1 MESLPGGHGVED
13 MFRPTEREA
22 APVPAPETHTANVA
36 LSTALESGPSS
47 PRAVAERVSSA
58 APCDV
63 VVAADLDA
71 PFIGPTSV
79 YGKGLADEA
88 AWRTAIRIAAA
99 VAHAAPRQRGDGW
112 AGSLAEITGG
122 RGDAS
127 ILGGARSVL
136 VILRAEGGRPRT
148 LVVAARRD
156 SEFGDAERRGM
167 TAAAARPES
176 RDPVIVAA
184 LEAVAGR
191 TGVPLGLLH
200 AGKLMWA
207 AGPLWRALG
216 LEGGAR
222 LGRAFAH
229 GGAPAAAAR
238 LEEAARTT
246 GPGADLDITSLP
258 GELQLLQATRP
269 ADVARSA
276 RLDELGRR
284 WRLSPAERAE
294 LQHLMLGLSC
304 KEAASRLGVSPE
316 TIRGRRKQIYR
327 KARVGGAGPLRA
339 LLDGVTDDDDSLL
352 PPNTAVSA

>member
-1 MESLPGGHGVED
+1 MEEIL
-13 MFRPTEREA
+13 RPTADREPSA
-22 APVPAPETHTANVA
+22 TAEVGFEAQNVA
-36 LSTALESGPSS
+36 IATALESGPSS
-47 PRAVAERVSSA
+47 PRAVAERVASA
-58 APCDV
+58 AACDV
-63 VVAADLDA
+63 VVAADLDS
-71 PFIGPTSV
+71 PFIGPASV
-79 YGKGLADEA
+79 FGKGIADEA
-88 AWRTAIRIAAA
+88 AWRTAIRVAAA
-99 VAHAAPRQRGDGW
+99 VAAAAPKPRGDGW
-112 AGSLAEITGG
+112 AGSLSEITGG
-122 RGDAS
+122 RGDAA
-127 ILGGARSVL
+127 ILGQARSVL
-136 VILRAEGGRPRT
+136 VIVRAEGGRPRT

-156 SEFGDAERRGM
+156 AEFGDAERRAM
-167 TAAAARPES
+167 TAAAARPEP

-238 LEEAARTT
+238 LEDAARTT
-246 GPGADLDITSLP
+246 GPGADLDVTSLP

-269 ADVARSA
+269 ADVARGA

-339 LLDGVTDDDDSLL
+339 LLDGVTEDDEQ
-352 PPNTAVSA
+352 TAGPSAAASA

>member
-1 MESLPGGHGVED
+1 

-22 APVPAPETHTANVA
+22 AAGTALPGPEAQQQNIA
-36 LSTALESGPSS
+36 LSTALEAGPSS
-47 PRAVAERVSSA
+47 PRAVAERVASA
-58 APCDV
+58 ASCDV

-79 YGKGLADEA
+79 YGRGLADEA
-88 AWRTAIRIAAA
+88 AWRTAIRVAAQ
-99 VAHAAPRQRGDGW
+99 VANAAPRSRGDSW
-112 AGSLAEITGG
+112 AGSLAELSGG
-122 RGDAS
+122 RGDAA
-127 ILGGARSVL
+127 ILGGARAVL
-136 VILRAEGGRPRT
+136 VILRSEGGRPRT

-156 SEFGDAERRGM
+156 GDFGDVERRAM
-167 TAAAARPES
+167 TAAAARPEP

-238 LEEAARTT
+238 LEDAARTT

-304 KEAASRLGVSPE
+304 KEAAARLGVSPE

-339 LLDGVTDDDDSLL
+339 LLDGVTDDDDLVAVGSSAA
-352 PPNTAVSA
+352 TA

>member
-1 MESLPGGHGVED
+1 
-13 MFRPTEREA
+13 MFRPTERDA
-22 APVPAPETHTANVA
+22 ATSAAVGAETQQNVA
-36 LSTALESGPSS
+36 LSTALEAGPSS
-47 PRAVAERVSSA
+47 PRAVAERVASA

-79 YGKGLADEA
+79 YGRGLADEA
-88 AWRTAIRIAAA
+88 AWRTAIRVAAA
-99 VAHAAPRQRGDGW
+99 VASGSVKVRGEGW
-112 AGSLAEITGG
+112 AVPLGELTGG
-122 RGDAS
+122 RNDSA

-136 VILRAEGGRPRT
+136 VILRSEGGRPRT

-156 SEFGDAERRGM
+156 SEYGDAERRAM
-167 TAAAARPES
+167 TAAAARPEP

-238 LEEAARTT
+238 LEDAARTT
-246 GPGADLDITSLP
+246 GPGADLDITNLP

-339 LLDGVTDDDDSLL
+339 LLDGVTDDEEGIGGS
-352 PPNTAVSA
+352 NAAVSA

>member
-1 MESLPGGHGVED
+1 MEEIL
-13 MFRPTEREA
+13 RPSEREPSSA
-22 APVPAPETHTANVA
+22 VGSETQQNVA

-47 PRAVAERVSSA
+47 PRAVAERVASA
-58 APCDV
+58 AACDI

-71 PFIGPTSV
+71 PFIGPASV
-79 YGKGLADEA
+79 FGRGLADEA
-88 AWRTAIRIAAA
+88 AWRTAIRVASA
-99 VAHAAPRQRGDGW
+99 VVSAAPKSRGEGW
-112 AGSLAEITGG
+112 AGSLNELTGG
-122 RGDAS
+122 RGDAA
-127 ILGGARSVL
+127 ILGQARSVL
-136 VILRAEGGRPRT
+136 VIVRAEGGRPRT
-148 LVVAARRD
+148 LVVAARREA
-156 SEFGDAERRGM
+156 EFGDAERRAM
-167 TAAAARPES
+167 TAAAARPEP

-229 GGAPAAAAR
+229 GGAPGAAAR
-238 LEEAARTT
+238 LEESAKTT
-246 GPGADLDITSLP
+246 GPGADLDVTSLP

-304 KEAASRLGVSPE
+304 KEAAARLGVSPE

-339 LLDGVTDDDDSLL
+339 LLDGVTEDDEQ
-352 PPNTAVSA
+352 TSAPLAAPAAAASA

>member
-1 MESLPGGHGVED
+1 MAHNQGVEE
-13 MFRPTEREA
+13 MLGPTESEGGVATPITGAEA
-22 APVPAPETHTANVA
+22 HNVA
-36 LSTALESGPSS
+36 LSTALEAGPSS

-58 APCDV
+58 AHCDV

-71 PFIGPTSV
+71 PFIGPASV

-88 AWRTAIRIAAA
+88 AWRTAIRVAAA
-99 VAHAAPRQRGDGW
+99 VAQAAPRSRGDGW
-112 AGSLAEITGG
+112 AGSLSELTGG
-122 RGDAS
+122 RGDAA
-127 ILGGARSVL
+127 ILGGTRSVL
-136 VILRAEGGRPRT
+136 VITRSEGGRPRT
-148 LVVAARRD
+148 LVVAARREGD
-156 SEFGDAERRGM
+156 FSDAERRAM
-167 TAAAARPES
+167 TAAAARPEP

-184 LEAVAGR
+184 LEAVATR
-191 TGVPLGLLH
+191 TQVPLGLLQ

-207 AGPLWRALG
+207 ASPLWRALG
-216 LEGGAR
+216 LEGGSR

-238 LEEAARTT
+238 LEEASRTS

-276 RLDELGRR
+276 RLDELARK

-339 LLDGVTDDDDSLL
+339 LLDGVTEDEDAGS
-352 PPNTAVSA
+352 SAAAASA

>member
-1 MESLPGGHGVED
+1 MEELL
-13 MFRPTEREA
+13 RPTDREGA
-22 APVPAPETHTANVA
+22 SDSSSSSAEVANVA

-47 PRAVAERVSSA
+47 PRAVAERVASA
-58 APCDV
+58 AACDV
-63 VVAADLDA
+63 VVAADLDS
-71 PFIGPTSV
+71 PFVGPASV
-79 YGKGLADEA
+79 YGRGIADEA
-88 AWRTAIRIAAA
+88 AWRTAIRLVA
-99 VAHAAPRQRGDGW
+99 VVVNAAPRVRGDSW
-112 AGSLAEITGG
+112 AGSLNELTGG
-122 RGDAS
+122 RGDPS
-127 ILGGARSVL
+127 ILGQARAVL
-136 VILRAEGGRPRT
+136 VILRSEGGRPRT
-148 LVVAARRD
+148 LVMAARREA
-156 SEFGDAERRGM
+156 EFGDVERRAM
-167 TAAAARPES
+167 TAAAARPEP

-184 LEAVAGR
+184 LEAVAHR

-200 AGKLMWA
+200 GGKLMWA

-229 GGAPAAAAR
+229 GGAPAAATR

-246 GPGADLDITSLP
+246 GPGADLDVTSLP
-258 GELQLLQATRP
+258 GELQRLQATRP

-294 LQHLMLGLSC
+294 LHHLMLGLSC
-304 KEAASRLGVSPE
+304 KEAAARLGVSPE

-339 LLDGVTDDDDSLL
+339 LLDGVTEDDEQHAVPAASL
-352 PPNTAVSA
+352 ASA

>member
-1 MESLPGGHGVED
+1 MPG
-13 MFRPTEREA
+13 PEA
-22 APVPAPETHTANVA
+22 QQQNIA
-36 LSTALESGPSS
+36 LSTALEAGPSS
-47 PRAVAERVSSA
+47 PRAVAERVASA

-71 PFIGPTSV
+71 PFIGPSSV
-79 YGKGLADEA
+79 YGRGLADEA
-88 AWRTAIRIAAA
+88 AWRTAIRVAAQ
-99 VAHAAPRQRGDGW
+99 VANAAPRSRGDSW
-112 AGSLAEITGG
+112 AGSLAELSGG
-122 RGDAS
+122 RGDTA
-127 ILGGARSVL
+127 ILGGARAVL
-136 VILRAEGGRPRT
+136 VILRSEGGRPRT
-148 LVVAARRD
+148 LVVAARRET
-156 SEFGDAERRGM
+156 EFGDVERRAM
-167 TAAAARPES
+167 TAAAARPEP

-184 LEAVAGR
+184 LEAVASR

-238 LEEAARTT
+238 LEDAARTT

-304 KEAASRLGVSPE
+304 KEAAARLGVSPE

-339 LLDGVTDDDDSLL
+339 LLDGVTDDDDALTGGTTSAA
-352 PPNTAVSA
+352 TA

>member
-1 MESLPGGHGVED
+1 MLG
-13 MFRPTEREA
+13 PTEREGGLSTPSITSGE
-22 APVPAPETHTANVA
+22 APNVA
-36 LSTALESGPSS
+36 LSTALEAGPSS
-47 PRAVAERVSSA
+47 PRAVAERVASA
-58 APCDV
+58 ASCDV

-88 AWRTAIRIAAA
+88 AWRTAIRVAAA
-99 VAHAAPRQRGDGW
+99 VAQAAPRPRGEGW
-112 AGSLAEITGG
+112 AGSLAELTGG
-122 RGDAS
+122 RGDAA
-127 ILGGARSVL
+127 ILGGTKSVL
-136 VILRAEGGRPRT
+136 VIVRSEGGRPRT
-148 LVVAARRD
+148 LVVAARREGD
-156 SEFGDAERRGM
+156 FGDAERRAM
-167 TAAAARPES
+167 TAAAARPEP

-207 AGPLWRALG
+207 TAPLWRALG

-229 GGAPAAAAR
+229 GGAPGAAAR
-238 LEEAARTT
+238 LEESARVS
-246 GPGADLDITSLP
+246 GPGADLDVTTLP

-276 RLDELGRR
+276 RLDELAKK

-316 TIRGRRKQIYR
+316 TIRGRRKQISR

-339 LLDGVTDDDDSLL
+339 LLDGITEDEDGLQSHD
-352 PPNTAVSA
+352 TAVSA

>member
-1 MESLPGGHGVED
+1 
-13 MFRPTEREA
+13 
-22 APVPAPETHTANVA
+22 
-36 LSTALESGPSS
+36 
-47 PRAVAERVSSA
+47 
-58 APCDV
+58 
-63 VVAADLDA
+63 
-71 PFIGPTSV
+71 
-79 YGKGLADEA
+79 
-88 AWRTAIRIAAA
+88 
-99 VAHAAPRQRGDGW
+99 
-112 AGSLAEITGG
+112 
-122 RGDAS
+122 
-127 ILGGARSVL
+127 
-136 VILRAEGGRPRT
+136 
-148 LVVAARRD
+148 
-156 SEFGDAERRGM
+156 M
-167 TAAAARPES
+167 TAAAARPEP

-184 LEAVAGR
+184 LEAVANR

-238 LEEAARTT
+238 LEEAAKTT
-246 GPGADLDITSLP
+246 GPGADLDVTSLP

-304 KEAASRLGVSPE
+304 KEAAARLGVSPE

-339 LLDGVTDDDDSLL
+339 LLDGVTEDEDPIPVS
-352 PPNTAVSA
+352 TANVASA

>member
-1 MESLPGGHGVED
+1 

-22 APVPAPETHTANVA
+22 AAGTPVPAPEAQQNVA
-36 LSTALESGPSS
+36 LSTALEAGPSS
-47 PRAVAERVSSA
+47 PRAVADRVASA

-71 PFIGPTSV
+71 PFIGPSSV
-79 YGKGLADEA
+79 YGRGLADEA
-88 AWRTAIRIAAA
+88 AWRTAIRVAAQ
-99 VAHAAPRQRGDGW
+99 VANAAPRSRGDSW
-112 AGSLAEITGG
+112 AGSLAELSGG
-122 RGDAS
+122 RGDSA
-127 ILGGARSVL
+127 ILGGARAVL
-136 VILRAEGGRPRT
+136 VILRSEGGRPRT
-148 LVVAARRD
+148 LVVAARREG
-156 SEFGDAERRGM
+156 EFGDVERRAM
-167 TAAAARPES
+167 TAAAARPEP

-238 LEEAARTT
+238 LEDAARTT
-246 GPGADLDITSLP
+246 GPGADLDITTLP

-304 KEAASRLGVSPE
+304 KEAAARLGVSPE

-339 LLDGVTDDDDSLL
+339 LLDGVTDDDDAIGAQ
-352 PPNTAVSA
+352 NSAASA

>member
-1 MESLPGGHGVED
+1 MEEIL
-13 MFRPTEREA
+13 RPTAERESSA
-22 APVPAPETHTANVA
+22 TAEVGFEAQNIA

-47 PRAVAERVSSA
+47 PRAVAERVASA
-58 APCDV
+58 ATCDV
-63 VVAADLDA
+63 VVAADLDS
-71 PFIGPTSV
+71 PFIGPSSV
-79 YGKGLADEA
+79 FGKGIADEA
-88 AWRTAIRIAAA
+88 AWRTAIRVAAA
-99 VAHAAPRQRGDGW
+99 VAAAAPKPRGDGW
-112 AGSLAEITGG
+112 AGSLSEITGG
-122 RGDAS
+122 RGDAA
-127 ILGGARSVL
+127 ILGQARSVL
-136 VILRAEGGRPRT
+136 VIVRAEGGRPRT
-148 LVVAARRD
+148 LVVAARRET
-156 SEFGDAERRGM
+156 EFGDAERRAM
-167 TAAAARPES
+167 TAAAARPEP

-238 LEEAARTT
+238 LEDAARTT
-246 GPGADLDITSLP
+246 GPGADLDVTSLP

-269 ADVARSA
+269 ADVARGA

-339 LLDGVTDDDDSLL
+339 LLDGVTEDDEQ
-352 PPNTAVSA
+352 PAAPTAAASA

>member
-1 MESLPGGHGVED
+1 MEEIL
-13 MFRPTEREA
+13 RPTAERESSA
-22 APVPAPETHTANVA
+22 TTEVGFEAQNIA

-47 PRAVAERVSSA
+47 PRAVAERVGSA
-58 APCDV
+58 AACDV
-63 VVAADLDA
+63 VVAADLDS
-71 PFIGPTSV
+71 PFIGPASV
-79 YGKGLADEA
+79 FGKGIADEA
-88 AWRTAIRIAAA
+88 AWRTAIRVASAVAAA
-99 VAHAAPRQRGDGW
+99 APKPRGDGW

-122 RGDAS
+122 RGDAA
-127 ILGGARSVL
+127 ILGQARSVL
-136 VILRAEGGRPRT
+136 VIVRAEGGRPRT
-148 LVVAARRD
+148 LVVAARREA
-156 SEFGDAERRGM
+156 EFGDAERRAM
-167 TAAAARPES
+167 TAAAARPEP

-238 LEEAARTT
+238 LEDAARTT
-246 GPGADLDITSLP
+246 GPGADLDVTSLP

-269 ADVARSA
+269 ADVARGA

-339 LLDGVTDDDDSLL
+339 LLDGVTEDDEQ
-352 PPNTAVSA
+352 TVSPSAAASA

>member
-1 MESLPGGHGVED
+1 

-22 APVPAPETHTANVA
+22 ATGTPIPGPEAQQNVA
-36 LSTALESGPSS
+36 LSTALEAGPSS
-47 PRAVAERVSSA
+47 PRAVAERVASA
-58 APCDV
+58 AACDV

-79 YGKGLADEA
+79 YGRGLADEA
-88 AWRTAIRIAAA
+88 AWRTAIRVAAQ
-99 VAHAAPRQRGDGW
+99 VANAAPRSRGDSW
-112 AGSLAEITGG
+112 AGSLAELSGG
-122 RGDAS
+122 RGDTA
-127 ILGGARSVL
+127 ILGGARAVL
-136 VILRAEGGRPRT
+136 VILRSEGGRPRT
-148 LVVAARRD
+148 LVVAARREG
-156 SEFGDAERRGM
+156 EFGDAERRAM
-167 TAAAARPES
+167 TAAAARPEP

-184 LEAVAGR
+184 LEAVASR

-229 GGAPAAAAR
+229 GGAPAAAGR
-238 LEEAARTT
+238 LEDAARTT

-304 KEAASRLGVSPE
+304 KEAAARLGVSPE

-339 LLDGVTDDDDSLL
+339 LLDGVTDDEDALGGT
-352 PPNTAVSA
+352 NTAVSA

>member
-1 MESLPGGHGVED
+1 

-22 APVPAPETHTANVA
+22 AAGTPVPAPEAQQNVA
-36 LSTALESGPSS
+36 LSTALEAGPSS
-47 PRAVAERVSSA
+47 PRAVADRVASA

-71 PFIGPTSV
+71 PFIGPSSV
-79 YGKGLADEA
+79 YGRGLADEA
-88 AWRTAIRIAAA
+88 AWRTAIRVAAQ
-99 VAHAAPRQRGDGW
+99 VANAAPRSRGDSW
-112 AGSLAEITGG
+112 AGSLAELSGG
-122 RGDAS
+122 RGDSA
-127 ILGGARSVL
+127 ILGGARAVL
-136 VILRAEGGRPRT
+136 VILRSEGGRPRT
-148 LVVAARRD
+148 LVVAARREG
-156 SEFGDAERRGM
+156 EFGDVERRAM
-167 TAAAARPES
+167 TAAAARPEP

-238 LEEAARTT
+238 LEDAARTT
-246 GPGADLDITSLP
+246 GPGADLDITTLP

-304 KEAASRLGVSPE
+304 KEAAGRLGVSPE

-339 LLDGVTDDDDSLL
+339 LLDGVTDDDDAIGAQ
-352 PPNTAVSA
+352 NSAASA

>member
-1 MESLPGGHGVED
+1 

-22 APVPAPETHTANVA
+22 AAGTPVPTAEAQNVA
-36 LSTALESGPSS
+36 LSTALEAGPSS
-47 PRAVAERVSSA
+47 PRAVAERVASA

-71 PFIGPTSV
+71 PFIGPASV
-79 YGKGLADEA
+79 HGKGLADEA
-88 AWRTAIRIAAA
+88 AWRTAIRVAAQ
-99 VAHAAPRQRGDGW
+99 VANAAPRTRGDGW
-112 AGSLAEITGG
+112 AGSLAELSGG
-122 RGDAS
+122 RGDAA
-127 ILGGARSVL
+127 IFGGARAVL
-136 VILRAEGGRPRT
+136 VILRSEGGRPRT

-156 SEFGDAERRGM
+156 SEFGDAERRAM
-167 TAAAARPES
+167 TAAAARPEP

-238 LEEAARTT
+238 LEDAARTT
-246 GPGADLDITSLP
+246 GPGADLDITTLP

-304 KEAASRLGVSPE
+304 KEAAARLGVSPE

-339 LLDGVTDDDDSLL
+339 LLDGVTDDDDTMGA
-352 PPNTAVSA
+352 NAAVSA

>member
-1 MESLPGGHGVED
+1 MEELL
-13 MFRPTEREA
+13 RPTDREGA
-22 APVPAPETHTANVA
+22 AGPSAVGAGGEATNIA

-47 PRAVAERVSSA
+47 PRAVAERVASA
-58 APCDV
+58 AACDI
-63 VVAADLDA
+63 VVAADLDS
-71 PFIGPTSV
+71 PFIGPASV

-88 AWRTAIRIAAA
+88 AWRTAIRVAAI
-99 VAHAAPRQRGDGW
+99 VAGAAPKQRGDGW
-112 AGSLAEITGG
+112 AGSLTELTGG

-127 ILGGARSVL
+127 ILGQTRAIL
-136 VILRAEGGRPRT
+136 VILRSEGGRART
-148 LVVAARRD
+148 LVAAARREG
-156 SEFGDAERRGM
+156 EFGDVERRAM
-167 TAAAARPES
+167 TAAAARPEP

-184 LEAVAGR
+184 LEAVAAR

-238 LEEAARTT
+238 LEEAAQTT
-246 GPGADLDITSLP
+246 GPGADLDLTMLP

-294 LQHLMLGLSC
+294 LHHLMLGLSC
-304 KEAASRLGVSPE
+304 KEAAGRLGVSPE

-339 LLDGVTDDDDSLL
+339 LLDGVTEDEEATS
-352 PPNTAVSA
+352 PSANLASA

>member
-1 MESLPGGHGVED
+1 

-22 APVPAPETHTANVA
+22 ATGTPIPATEAQQQNVA

-47 PRAVAERVSSA
+47 PRAVAERVASA
-58 APCDV
+58 AACDV

-71 PFIGPTSV
+71 PFIGPASV
-79 YGKGLADEA
+79 YGRGLADEA
-88 AWRTAIRIAAA
+88 AWRTAIRVAAQ
-99 VAHAAPRQRGDGW
+99 VANAAPRSRGDSW
-112 AGSLAEITGG
+112 AGSLAELSGG
-122 RGDAS
+122 RGDSA
-127 ILGGARSVL
+127 ILGGARAVL
-136 VILRAEGGRPRT
+136 VILRSEGGRPRT
-148 LVVAARRD
+148 LVVAARREN
-156 SEFGDAERRGM
+156 EFGDAERRAM
-167 TAAAARPES
+167 TAAAARPEP

-238 LEEAARTT
+238 LEDAARTT
-246 GPGADLDITSLP
+246 GPGADLDTTTLP

-304 KEAASRLGVSPE
+304 KEAAARLGVSPE

-339 LLDGVTDDDDSLL
+339 LLDGVTDDDEALAGT
-352 PPNTAVSA
+352 PNTAASA

>member
-1 MESLPGGHGVED
+1 

-22 APVPAPETHTANVA
+22 AAGTPVPAPEAQQQNVA
-36 LSTALESGPSS
+36 LSTALEAGPSS
-47 PRAVAERVSSA
+47 PRAVAERVASA
-58 APCDV
+58 AQCDV
-63 VVAADLDA
+63 GVAADLDA
-71 PFIGPTSV
+71 PFIGPSSV
-79 YGKGLADEA
+79 YGRGLADEA
-88 AWRTAIRIAAA
+88 AWRTAIRVAAQ
-99 VAHAAPRQRGDGW
+99 VANAAPRSRGDSW
-112 AGSLAEITGG
+112 AGSLAELSGG
-122 RGDAS
+122 RGDAA
-127 ILGGARSVL
+127 ILGGARAVL
-136 VILRAEGGRPRT
+136 VILRSEGGRPRT
-148 LVVAARRD
+148 LVVAARRE
-156 SEFGDAERRGM
+156 SEFGDVERRAM
-167 TAAAARPES
+167 TAAAARPEP

-238 LEEAARTT
+238 LEDAARTT
-246 GPGADLDITSLP
+246 GPGADLDITTLP
-258 GELQLLQATRP
+258 GELQLLPATRP

-304 KEAASRLGVSPE
+304 KEAAARLGVSPE

-339 LLDGVTDDDDSLL
+339 LLDGVTDDDDALAA
-352 PPNTAVSA
+352 PNSAASA

>member
-1 MESLPGGHGVED
+1 MEEIFHPA
-13 MFRPTEREA
+13 ERESPT
-22 APVPAPETHTANVA
+22 APIAEAQNIA

-58 APCDV
+58 AACDL

-71 PFIGPTSV
+71 PFIGPGSV
-79 YGKGLADEA
+79 FGKGIADEA
-88 AWRTAIRIAAA
+88 AWRTAIRVAAA
-99 VAHAAPRQRGDGW
+99 VANAAPRPRGEGW
-112 AGSLAEITGG
+112 SSSLAELTGG
-122 RGDAS
+122 RGDAA
-127 ILGGARSVL
+127 ILGQARSVI

-148 LVVAARRD
+148 LVVAARKEAD
-156 SEFGDAERRGM
+156 FGDAERRAM
-167 TAAAARPES
+167 TAAAARPEA

-184 LEAVAGR
+184 LEAVASR

-200 AGKLMWA
+200 SGKLMWA

-229 GGAPAAAAR
+229 GGAPAAAMR
-238 LEEAARTT
+238 LEDAAKTT
-246 GPGADLDITSLP
+246 GPGADLDVTSLP

-304 KEAASRLGVSPE
+304 KEAAARLSVSPE

-339 LLDGVTDDDDSLL
+339 LLDGVTEDEE
-352 PPNTAVSA
+352 PAPAQSAASA